1 MIFIQAVLLNG
12 KVYVIGGTN
21 ECSRTL
27 DSVEVLN
34 LDMGSWDWEESKPML
49 NKRVSHGAVTLNG
62 SIYVVGG
69 WDGQG
74 VVKSVE
80 MFNPLKAEWIE
91 ISTYSEIR

>member
-1 MIFIQAVLLNG
+1 MNG

-27 DSVEVLN
+27 DSVEVLD
-34 LDMGSWDWEESKPML
+34 LELGSVEWAESKPM
-49 NKRVSHGAVTLNG
+49 LNG

-74 VVKSVE
+74 GDERGEELAWVE
-80 MFNPLKAEWIE
+80 EQLVGGGGGC
-91 ISTYSEIR
+91 